1 MHLAKILGYRADSP
15 SAPLRLSQHVGG
27 IGAMLTCPCHAVPI
41 LLVLGGTAGG
51 AWLAQHFTLLVA
63 GLGALFLLSLW
74 LLFRPKLGKWGGDCS
89 TCEVVQKPSLLD
101 REFLAPPS
109 PEATGEIDDVV
120 EPVCLQEAR
129 RDR

>member
-1 MHLAKILGYRADSP
+1 
-15 SAPLRLSQHVGG
+15 
-27 IGAMLTCPCHAVPI
+27 MLTCPCHAVPI

-89 TCEVVQKPSLLD
+89 TCEVVQEPSLLN
-101 REFLAPPS
+101 RQSLAPPRGN
-109 PEATGEIDDVV
+109 ATGEIDDIV
-120 EPVCLQEAR
+120 EPVRLEHAR
-129 RDR
+129 RNR